1 MFSLPTNSLKEMP
14 TQMFLVIIFRFLVCP
29 YCISQIMNLSYLFMS
44 DHDFFFFY
52 KWQCTKKLGFKNIFN
67 EEYELYHP
75 KKTCEYIFSK
85 SFWFILKT
93 DLVKCRSTMYVWDE
107 LYFFKGSY
115 SIRITQ
121 WSRKVIARK
130 RLFKEI
136 NMLLQERL
144 TFKDTVWRTDKEKI
158 VSWPSREQIFTRL
171 SDRYAENIVR
181 LTLFFPVRSDIF
193 RYVC

>member
-1 MFSLPTNSLKEMP
+1 MKNMTFINLK
-14 TQMFLVIIFRFLVCP
+14 
-29 YCISQIMNLSYLFMS
+29 NLR
-44 DHDFFFFY
+44 
-52 KWQCTKKLGFKNIFN
+52 I
-67 EEYELYHP
+67 
-75 KKTCEYIFSK
+75 YIFK
-85 SFWFILKT
+85 IQIVKMIIV
-93 DLVKCRSTMYVWDE
+93 LVYFKDRSSRMPIYVWDE

-115 SIRITQ
+115 SIRIMQ
-121 WSRKVIARK
+121 WSRKVIHRK

>member
-52 KWQCTKKLGFKNIFN
+52 KWQCAKKLGFKNIFN

>member
-1 MFSLPTNSLKEMP
+1 M
-14 TQMFLVIIFRFLVCP
+14 I
-29 YCISQIMNLSYLFMS
+29 
-44 DHDFFFFY
+44 FFFFY
-52 KWQCTKKLGFKNIFN
+52 KWQWTKKLGFKNIFN